1 MRLGMNINLKR
12 KPDHRSGQKTMNNH
26 RTRYQNSPLCDE
38 NLTAMKAEQ
47 NGYLIADT
55 GVNA

>member
-1 MRLGMNINLKR
+1 MRLGMNK
-12 KPDHRSGQKTMNNH
+12 KTDHRSGQKTMNKC
-26 RTRYQNSPLCDE
+26 RVRYQNSPLCDE